1 MSTTALSSDYK
12 APGGKMLRVRI
23 REKDGRIES
32 AKISGDFFLI
42 PEEGLSKLEKMLE
55 DARLDEKELGLL
67 VDRFFRGTR
76 AQASASRL
84 TILSKPFS
92 QPRPVDD
99 EWLRPGVCSIRSI
112 GRSRS

>member
-12 APGGKMLRVRI
+12 APGGKTLRVRI

-76 AQASASRL
+76 AQGLGVSPADFVKA
-84 TILSKPFS
+84 IIAAKP
-92 QPRPVDD
+92 
-99 EWLRPGVCSIRSI
+99 G
-112 GRSRS
+112 G

>member
-1 MSTTALSSDYK
+1 MSTRALSSDYK

-76 AQASASRL
+76 AQGLGVSPADFVKA
-84 TILSKPFS
+84 IIAAKP
-92 QPRPVDD
+92 
-99 EWLRPGVCSIRSI
+99 G
-112 GRSRS
+112 G

>member
-12 APGGKMLRVRI
+12 APGGKMLRIRI

-42 PEEGLSKLEKMLE
+42 PEESLSKLEKMLE
-55 DARLDEKELGLL
+55 DARLDERELKLL

-76 AQASASRL
+76 AQSLGIS
-84 TILSKPFS
+84 P
-92 QPRPVDD
+92 DD
-99 EWLRPGVCSIRSI
+99 FVKAVLAAKSG
-112 GRSRS
+112 GR

>member
-1 MSTTALSSDYK
+1 MSTTALSADYK
-12 APGGKMLRVRI
+12 APGGKMLRIRI

-76 AQASASRL
+76 ARGLGVSPADFVKA
-84 TILSKPFS
+84 IIAAKP
-92 QPRPVDD
+92 
-99 EWLRPGVCSIRSI
+99 G
-112 GRSRS
+112 G